1 MIKHQLF
8 FFFMRWIFSSFGMW
22 ICITLFGQIVG
33 PYDVSLFII
42 SGLVFS
48 LINSFVKPF
57 VTAMALPLIIFTLGA
72 FTLIVNTAMVA
83 LAIWLLPNVSMGFGG
98 AVLSSL
104 VMSIV
109 NSLVNFAT
117 PPYNNK

>member
-83 LAIWLLPNVSMGFGG
+83 LAVWLLPNVSMSFGG
-98 AVLSSL
+98 AILSSL

-109 NSLVNFAT
+109 NSLVNLAT